1 LYTDSILFGWIGIQ
15 IKSHRIPKIQG
26 DEADPEIEDLALRTG
41 GKSFYVDDS
50 SAGAGGIND
59 AFTGS
64 TTYQP
69 GDTAANTSATL
80 YQRDWSGPE
89 ITAGGAKGRVVLDP
103 RIRNRCRSRVP
114 NHKIPKQNS

>member
-1 LYTDSILFGWIGIQ
+1 MFGWIGIRT
-15 IKSHRIPKIQG
+15 KKLNPKILG

-69 GDTAANTSATL
+69 GDTAANTTATL

-89 ITAGGAKGRVVLDP
+89 ITAGGAKGRVMDPEYRLGGGSGSGVLD
-103 RIRNRCRSRVP
+103 
-114 NHKIPKQNS
+114 